1 MKKIVILLIAA
12 CALFSFSCNK
22 YCNCKHY
29 IDGVEDKTA
38 NTQRFIKESNLNC
51 ADYSTAPEKRDDGKT
66 YEQKCK

>member
-1 MKKIVILLIAA
+1 MKKVVILLIAA

-29 IDGVEDKTA
+29 IDGVEDKDA
-38 NTQRFIKESNLNC
+38 KTQRYVKESSLDCVNF
-51 ADYSTAPEKRDDGKT
+51 STPPEVREDGKT